1 VTTPINLTPFGFT
14 ATENL
19 VYARLIQGG
28 PSSGYAVARDLRI
41 ARANVYQ
48 ALRGQ
53 VSKGA
58 AVTGGERPQRFRA
71 VRPADLYAGI
81 VQRHGERLDELE
93 SQLDLTTE
101 NGAESFV
108 TLTGER
114 AFLELASRMAARETA
129 QVVCLAPARI
139 LSSLVPALRKRA
151 VDQLPTSVW
160 VVGEHTTLP
169 FTVAGAVSLEACGKV
184 FDAPVAIQVSRG
196 AAILGRFQDG
206 AMRGY
211 WTSEPSVVGATRG
224 AVAALTSAI
233 GG

>member
-1 VTTPINLTPFGFT
+1 VATTINLVPFGFT
-14 ATENL
+14 QTENL
-19 VYARLIQGG
+19 VYSRLVQGG

-41 ARANVYQ
+41 ARANAYQ
-48 ALRGQ
+48 ALRGL

-93 SQLDLTTE
+93 AQLDMTAE

-114 AFLELASRMAARETA
+114 AFLELASRMAARETDEI
-129 QVVCLAPARI
+129 VCLASARI
-139 LSSLVPALRKRA
+139 LTAMVPVLRKRSA
-151 VDQLPTSVW
+151 DGLPTTIW
-160 VVGEHTTLP
+160 LAGEDANLP
-169 FTVAGAVSLEACGKV
+169 FATAGSVPLAASERV
-184 FDAPVAIQVSRG
+184 FGGPVAIQLSAG

-206 AMRGY
+206 GLRGY
-211 WTSEPSVVGATRG
+211 WSSEPSVVGATRG
-224 AVAALTSAI
+224 AVAALI
-233 GG
+233 GAAP